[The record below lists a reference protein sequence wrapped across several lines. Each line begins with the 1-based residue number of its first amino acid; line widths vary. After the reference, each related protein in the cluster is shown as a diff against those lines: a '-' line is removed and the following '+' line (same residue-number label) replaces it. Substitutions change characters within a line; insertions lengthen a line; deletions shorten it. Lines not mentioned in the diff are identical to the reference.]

1 MIELV
6 GLSTRQVELLE
17 VLWDLDSV
25 NEVQDFLSTLDGNDQ
40 LECQTLME
48 LLRLE
53 LMDETINLLFSYKEA
68 NEVLSKFTLGK

>member
-25 NEVQDFLSTLDGNDQ
+25 NEVQDFLSTLDENDQ

-53 LMDETINLLFSYKEA
+53 LMDESINLLFSYKEA